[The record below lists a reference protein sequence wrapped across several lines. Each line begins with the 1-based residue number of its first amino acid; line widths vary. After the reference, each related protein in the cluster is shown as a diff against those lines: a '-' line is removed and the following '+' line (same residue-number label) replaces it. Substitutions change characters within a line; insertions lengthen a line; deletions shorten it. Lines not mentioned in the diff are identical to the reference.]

1 MEWVETT
8 AATVEEAKDL
18 ALDQLGVAD
27 DDAEFEV
34 IEEPKQGLFG
44 RTRGEARV
52 RARVRPKAPRAKTE
66 RRERGSKSTP
76 RRSSARP
83 AGETTS
89 HPRREATARPAREPR
104 APRERTPRAEQSRAD
119 IPRADQPHV
128 EASTVSAVAIT
139 FLEGVLRAAGLAG
152 SVVATVENDDIDIQV
167 TGDDLNVF
175 VGQRGTTLMALQDLT
190 RVVSQRRLGDHDTHL
205 RVDIAKYRERR
216 REALGRFAL
225 KVANEVLAG
234 GEPRA
239 LEAMNSADRKIVH
252 DTLAEMEGIA
262 THSEGEDP
270 HRRVVV
276 SLADAAK

>member
-8 AATVEEAKDL
+8 AATIEEAKNL

-34 IEEPKQGLFG
+34 IDEPKQGLFG

-52 RARVRPKAPRAKTE
+52 RARIRPKTPRAKTE
-66 RRERGSKSTP
+66 RRERGSKSTQ
-76 RRSSARP
+76 RRTGARP
-83 AGETTS
+83 ANEINARAHGEPST
-89 HPRREATARPAREPR
+89 RPAREPR
-104 APRERTPRAEQSRAD
+104 APRERTPRSDQ
-119 IPRADQPHV
+119 PHADQPHV
-128 EASTVSAVAIT
+128 EASTVSAVATT
-139 FLEGVLRAAGLAG
+139 FLEGVLRSAGLVG
-152 SVVATVENDDIDIQV
+152 SVTAIVENDDIDIQV
-167 TGDDLNVF
+167 NGDDLNVL

-205 RVDIAKYRERR
+205 RIDIAKYRERR
-216 REALGRFAL
+216 REALGRFAI

-252 DTLAEMEGIA
+252 DSLAEMEGIA

-276 SLADAAK
+276 SLADVAK

>member
-8 AATVEEAKDL
+8 ATTIEEAKNL

-34 IEEPKQGLFG
+34 LDEPKQGLFG

-52 RARVRPKAPRAKTE
+52 RARIRPKTPRAKTE

-76 RRSSARP
+76 RRTGPRP
-83 AGETTS
+83 AGEPS
-89 HPRREATARPAREPR
+89 SRSRSDTASRPARVPR
-104 APRERTPRAEQSRAD
+104 VPRERTPRADQ
-119 IPRADQPHV
+119 PQGDQPHV
-128 EASTVSAVAIT
+128 EASTVSAVATT
-139 FLEGVLRAAGLAG
+139 FLEGVLRSAGLVG
-152 SVVATVENDDIDIQV
+152 SVMSKVENDDIDIQV
-167 TGDDLNVF
+167 DGDDLNVL

-216 REALGRFAL
+216 REALGRFAV

-252 DTLAEMEGIA
+252 DSLAEMDGIA

-276 SLADAAK
+276 SLADGAE

>member
-8 AATVEEAKDL
+8 ATTIEEAKNL

-34 IEEPKQGLFG
+34 LDEPKQGLFG

-52 RARVRPKAPRAKTE
+52 RARIRPKTPRAKTE

-76 RRSSARP
+76 RRTGPRPTGEPSSR
-83 AGETTS
+83 S
-89 HPRREATARPAREPR
+89 RSDTASRPARVPR
-104 APRERTPRAEQSRAD
+104 VPRERTPRADQ
-119 IPRADQPHV
+119 PQGDQPHV
-128 EASTVSAVAIT
+128 EASTVSAVATT
-139 FLEGVLRAAGLAG
+139 FLEGVLRSAGLVG
-152 SVVATVENDDIDIQV
+152 SVMSKVENDDIDIQV
-167 TGDDLNVF
+167 DGDDLNVL

-205 RVDIAKYRERR
+205 RIDVAKYRERR
-216 REALGRFAL
+216 REALGRFAV

-252 DTLAEMEGIA
+252 DSLAEMDGIA

-276 SLADAAK
+276 SLADGAE